1 MVKSRLPSQNPM
13 VKLLVDVYRSK
24 FLNCYTLTWTFL
36 RKQNNNGDLTNANQ
50 S

>member
-24 FLNCYTLTWTFL
+24 FLIVILLLGHFY
-36 RKQNNNGDLTNANQ
+36 ANRIIMVI
-50 S
+50 